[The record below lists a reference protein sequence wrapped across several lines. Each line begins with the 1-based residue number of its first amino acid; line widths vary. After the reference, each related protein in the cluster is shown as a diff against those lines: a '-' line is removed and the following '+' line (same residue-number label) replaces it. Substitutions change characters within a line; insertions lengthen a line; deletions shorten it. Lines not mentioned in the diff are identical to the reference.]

1 MNFDKISKELSIPVG
16 KVKVV
21 ERLLEEGNTIP
32 FIARYRKE
40 KTGNLDEVQIQ
51 QIQSSLEAQKEL
63 EKRREFVIEQIR
75 EKGKLTAELEKML
88 LDAEDIQVIEDLY
101 LPYKTRRKSRGDVAR
116 ENGLEPLAK
125 IIFEQRQTQIL
136 KQLINYKSDV
146 FPSNKEILQGV
157 RDIIAEWI
165 NENVELRSKLRES
178 FENYGVISSK
188 AGRGKKDKDEAQKF
202 RDYFEYSDRIKK
214 VPSHRLMA
222 ILRGVELGMLSIK
235 VELEE
240 DWVQRLMNRMFLKG
254 YNDLSDIV
262 KESCHDAYSRLLQP
276 SLEKEI
282 LNQFKEKADIE
293 AIEVF
298 AMNAEQLLLAP
309 PLGPQSVLAIDPGFR
324 TGCKMVCLSQTGDL
338 LYNTTIY
345 PHEPQRKV
353 SEASEVVKKAIS
365 KYDIQA
371 IAVGNGTAGRE
382 TYQFVKDYCTTEL
395 PVYMVNES
403 GASIY
408 SASELA
414 REEFP
419 DYDVTVRGAVSIGRR
434 LMDPLAELVK
444 IDPKSIGVGQ
454 YQHDVNQSLLNK
466 RLTAVV
472 ESVVNR
478 VGVNL
483 NTASK
488 HVLTYISGLGP
499 VLAQNIIDY
508 RKEIGGFESREAL
521 KKVPRLGNKAFEQCA
536 GFLRVPDSSNVLDNT
551 GVHPERY
558 KVVEKMAKVNQASI
572 KQFVDNPHIL
582 KDINLSEFVDEG
594 SDLGLPT
601 LEDIIKEIQKPGL
614 DPRGDAEQVKFDD
627 QVRSMRDLRQ
637 GIILNG
643 IITNIT
649 NFGAFVDIGV
659 KQDGLVHISQ
669 IADKF
674 ISHPSEAVK
683 LGEQVRV
690 KVVEIDEQRKRIGL
704 SMKI

>member
-16 KVKVV
+16 KIKVV
-21 ERLLEEGNTIP
+21 DRLLEEGNTIP

-51 QIQSSLEAQKEL
+51 QVQSLIEAQKEL
-63 EKRREFVIEQIR
+63 EKRREYIIQQIK
-75 EKGKLTAELEKML
+75 EKGKLTPELERKL
-88 LDAEDIQVIEDLY
+88 IEAEELQVIEDLY

-116 ENGLEPLAK
+116 ENGLEPLAQS
-125 IIFEQRQTQIL
+125 IFEQKHPQVLNELQKFKTE
-136 KQLINYKSDV
+136 V
-146 FPSNKEILQGV
+146 FSTNQEILQGV
-157 RDIIAEWI
+157 RDIIAEWV

-178 FENYGVISSK
+178 FENYGIVSSK

-202 RDYFEYSDRIKK
+202 RDYFEYSDRINK

-235 VELEE
+235 VEIEE
-240 DWVQRLMNRMFLKG
+240 DWVHRLMNRMFLKG

-262 KESCHDAYSRLLQP
+262 RESCQDAYSRLLQP

-282 LNQFKEKADIE
+282 LNQFKDKADIE

-309 PLGPQSVLAIDPGFR
+309 PLGPQAILALDPGFR
-324 TGCKMVCLSQTGDL
+324 TGCKLVCLSQTGDL
-338 LYNTTIY
+338 VFNTTIY

-353 SEASEVVKKAIS
+353 NEAAEIINKVLE
-365 KYDIQA
+365 KYSIQA
-371 IAVGNGTAGRE
+371 VAVGNGTAGRE
-382 TYQFVKDYCTTEL
+382 TYQFVKDHCSSEL
-395 PVYMVNES
+395 PIYMVNES

-408 SASELA
+408 SASEIA

-419 DYDVTVRGAVSIGRR
+419 DFDVTVRGAVSIGRR

-499 VLAQNIIDY
+499 VLAQKIIEY
-508 RKEIGGFESREAL
+508 RKEVGGFTSREAL
-521 KKVPRLGNKAFEQCA
+521 KKVPRLGNKAF
-536 GFLRVPDSSNVLDNT
+536 
-551 GVHPERY
+551 
-558 KVVEKMAKVNQASI
+558 
-572 KQFVDNPHIL
+572 
-582 KDINLSEFVDEG
+582 
-594 SDLGLPT
+594 
-601 LEDIIKEIQKPGL
+601 
-614 DPRGDAEQVKFDD
+614 
-627 QVRSMRDLRQ
+627 
-637 GIILNG
+637 
-643 IITNIT
+643 
-649 NFGAFVDIGV
+649 
-659 KQDGLVHISQ
+659 
-669 IADKF
+669 
-674 ISHPSEAVK
+674 
-683 LGEQVRV
+683 
-690 KVVEIDEQRKRIGL
+690 
-704 SMKI
+704 

>member
-63 EKRREFVIEQIR
+63 EKRREFVIEQIG
-75 EKGKLTAELEKML
+75 EKGKLTEELEKML
-88 LDAEDIQVIEDLY
+88 LEAEDIQVIEDLY

-125 IIFEQRQTQIL
+125 IIFEQKQTQIL
-136 KQLINYKSDV
+136 QQLINYRSEV
-146 FPSNKEILQGV
+146 FPSNKEILQGAQ
-157 RDIIAEWI
+157 DIIAEWI
-165 NENVELRSKLRES
+165 NENVELRAKLRES
-178 FENYGVISSK
+178 FENYGVIRSK
-188 AGRGKKDKDEAQKF
+188 AGRGKKDKEEAQKF
-202 RDYFEYSDRIKK
+202 RDYFDYSDRINK

-262 KESCHDAYSRLLQP
+262 KESCQDSYSRLLQP

-282 LNQFKEKADIE
+282 INQFKEKADIE

-338 LYNTTIY
+338 LFNITIY

-353 SEASEVVKKAIS
+353 GEASEVVKKAII

-382 TYQFVKDYCTTEL
+382 TYQFVKDFCTTEL

-434 LMDPLAELVK
+434 LIDPLAELVK

-488 HVLTYISGLGP
+488 HILTYISGLGP

-558 KVVEKMAKVNQASI
+558 RVVEKMAKVKQSTI
-572 KQFVDNPHIL
+572 KQLVDSPQIL
-582 KDINLSEFVDEG
+582 KEINLSEFIDEG
-594 SDLGLPT
+594 SALGLPT

-637 GIILNG
+637 GMILNG

-704 SMKI
+704 SMRI